1 MDVFAIEIFS
11 GLLSGI
17 VLSVTG
23 ISPFNLLI
31 LLLDYLKIG
40 DHVSNIGLVLFINLF
55 PISIGGVYEF
65 YKANKINYK
74 LGLILL
80 VSVIIGS
87 YIGSK
92 LILSKTNKLSVKT
105 IKYITSF
112 YGLILFIT
120 YLISAYNEK
129 N

>member
-92 LILSKTNKLSVKT
+92 LILGKTTKLSVKT
-105 IKYITSF
+105 IKYITAL

>member
-1 MDVFAIEIFS
+1 MDIFAIEIFS

-40 DHVSNIGLVLFINLF
+40 NHVSNIGLVLFINLF

-74 LGLILL
+74 LGFILL

-92 LILSKTNKLSVKT
+92 LILGKTTKLSVKT
-105 IKYITSF
+105 IKYITAF

-120 YLISAYNEK
+120 YLIKSNKFE

>member
-65 YKANKINYK
+65 YKANKINYN
-74 LGLILL
+74 LGFILL
-80 VSVIIGS
+80 ISIMIGS

-92 LILSKTNKLSVKT
+92 LILGNTTKLSVKT
-105 IKYITSF
+105 IKYITAF
-112 YGLILFIT
+112 YGLILFIS

>member
-1 MDVFAIEIFS
+1 MDIFAIEIFS

-40 DHVSNIGLVLFINLF
+40 NHVSNIGLVLFINLF

-74 LGLILL
+74 LGFILL
-80 VSVIIGS
+80 ISVIIGS
-87 YIGSK
+87 YVGSK
-92 LILSKTNKLSVKT
+92 LILGKTNKLSVKT
-105 IKYITSF
+105 IKYITAF